1 MLDIGTPNERIQ
13 IKINNAECFLFDI
26 FEDENVPMF
35 EEMRMTRLFIQLGYS
50 ETARMF
56 VENSIMFQA
65 DEGEVDMFATL
76 IPEVPYD
83 ENGKYYKR
91 TVVDDIEQF
100 TIVPLTEAEY
110 LEQLPEGIY
119 ARTCEINTPE
129 EGTQR
134 IEHVVNNVVADSIT
148 FQELGL
154 QFEPNKWVHFGVFGD
169 SEYIRLCIDYLYVNF
184 NRSELSGR
192 LNILLN
198 QNKTSVIIDEL
209 LIDTTTA
216 ATIAD
221 FAERTAK
228 RIPFGTLAE
237 DENWYL
243 LLADNPEK
251 IKTNIFEAPQF
262 KTAVE
267 AILREHELID

>member
-1 MLDIGTPNERIQ
+1 MHSR
-13 IKINNAECFLFDI
+13 
-26 FEDENVPMF
+26 MF
-35 EEMRMTRLFIQLGYS
+35 EKIKTWYEKGLWSKEQVHD
-50 ETARMF
+50 A
-56 VENSIMFQA
+56 VPK
-65 DEGEVDMFATL
+65 L
-76 IPEVPYD
+76 I
-83 ENGKYYKR
+83 
-91 TVVDDIEQF
+91 
-100 TIVPLTEAEY
+100 TEAEY
-110 LEQLPEGIY
+110 LAQLPEGVY
-119 ARTCEINTPE
+119 ARTCEMNTPE

-134 IEHVVNNVVADSIT
+134 INHVVNNVVTDSVT

-154 QFEPNKWVHFGVFGD
+154 RFEPNTWVHIGVFGD
-169 SEYIRLCIDYLYVNF
+169 SEHIRLCIDYLYVNF
-184 NRSELSGR
+184 NRMESSGQ

-216 ATIAD
+216 ATVAD

-237 DENWYL
+237 DENWFL

-251 IKTNIFEAPQF
+251 IKTNIFEASQF